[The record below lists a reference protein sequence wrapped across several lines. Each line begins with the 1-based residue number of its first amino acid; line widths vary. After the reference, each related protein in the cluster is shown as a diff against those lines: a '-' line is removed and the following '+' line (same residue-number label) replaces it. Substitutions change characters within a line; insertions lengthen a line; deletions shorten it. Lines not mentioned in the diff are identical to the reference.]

1 MIKQDI
7 RYEIYYYLYY
17 VCEHKKVNIYYY
29 LILISILKLNIKT
42 EVFLLII
49 LIENVFLMKK
59 NITKCI

>member
-7 RYEIYYYLYY
+7 RYEIFYYLYY

-49 LIENVFLMKK
+49 LIENFLML
-59 NITKCI
+59 TK